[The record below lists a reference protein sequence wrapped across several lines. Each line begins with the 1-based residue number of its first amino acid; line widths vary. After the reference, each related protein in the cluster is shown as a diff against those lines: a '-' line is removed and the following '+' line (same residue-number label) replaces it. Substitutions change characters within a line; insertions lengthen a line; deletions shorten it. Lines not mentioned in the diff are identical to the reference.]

1 MNRPGVPAP
10 GFLQRIG
17 EIVDKRRGVQFQQLR
32 TKSLM
37 NRLTGVSMPFGWTV
51 NPFRGCEFGC
61 RYCYARPTHEYLG
74 HLEPEEF
81 EDRIYVKQAEMSRL
95 SLDLARARDSGQ
107 EVAIGTATDPYQP
120 AETRFRITR
129 TVLEAMTGVPGLR
142 IGITTKSASIT
153 RDRDLLREIAR
164 ASDLHVNFSLIS
176 LDADLVR
183 LIEPRAPRPDLR
195 LHAMRILADAGV
207 PTRLFIMPVLPL
219 ITDGKAGL
227 RALLGAARAH
237 GAEEAIC
244 QALFLRTPMTWSFF
258 LRFIE
263 QEFPWALPR
272 YRALYPRPDSAP
284 REYREAVER
293 RVQSLAREAGFT
305 ARSRE
310 ERVRAEAPARPRQ
323 LSLVW

>member
-1 MNRPGVPAP
+1 
-10 GFLQRIG
+10 
-17 EIVDKRRGVQFQQLR
+17 
-32 TKSLM
+32 M
-37 NRLTGVSMPFGWTV
+37 NRLTGAAMPFGWTV

-74 HLEPEEF
+74 HAEPQEF
-81 EDRIYVKQAEMSRL
+81 EERIYVKQAETSRL
-95 SLDLARARDSGQ
+95 SADLARARDSGQ

-120 AETRFRITR
+120 AETRFRVTR
-129 TVLEAMTGVPGLR
+129 AVLEAMGGVPGLR

-153 RDRDLLREIAR
+153 RDLELLQEISR
-164 ASDLHVNFSLIS
+164 VSELHVNFSLIS

-195 LHAMRILADAGV
+195 LRAMGILADAGV

-219 ITDGKAGL
+219 MTDGEAGL

-237 GAEEAIC
+237 GAGEAIC

-272 YRALYPRPDSAP
+272 YRELFPRPDSAP
-284 REYREAVER
+284 REYRDAVER
-293 RVQSLAREAGFT
+293 RVERLAREAGFT
-305 ARSRE
+305 ARSRD
-310 ERVRAEAPARPRQ
+310 ERVRDEAPARPRQ